1 MPLPKL
7 LCTTRHS
14 RIRFLRVVLL
24 IALILL
30 FVLNMLR
37 PRNTDKMVPKPY
49 SKRDMSTFKDHPFV
63 SGCQDPFAYIASPQY
78 RKSNASF
85 VMLTRNQ
92 EIEGVVKS
100 MQSIERHFNQWFQ
113 YPYVFLNDEPFD
125 SVFRDTVGS
134 LTTAEVRFGE
144 VGELDW
150 EFPQDV
156 RDTLRFKH
164 SIEDQ
169 GDRGIM
175 YGNMES
181 YHKMCRFYSGI
192 FYKHPLVQE
201 YEWYWRIE
209 PDVEF
214 FCDITYDPFVE
225 MENSGKK
232 YGFTVLIKELYW
244 TVPNLF
250 RFTKSFIKQNN
261 VKVGKLWKLFTRSYK
276 IISGDDHLSKFI
288 NHGFEVDIEISKKVE
303 IDYLLSTLDEHSD
316 DESIGEEE
324 LKTLIDR
331 ARRKTPIVEDKFEDE
346 EYNLCHFWSNFEIA
360 RVDVFDNELYNA
372 YFKYLEETGGFW
384 SERWGDA
391 PVHSL
396 GLALSLDASD
406 IHYFRDIGYQHSTLA
421 HCPANKLGG
430 QLPYRGNDKY
440 EKDIFP
446 GYSDSFNKFWKIR
459 SGSSGSGKD
468 YGCGCRCRC
477 PRTRDIEDSSTE
489 CPTLWF
495 NSVQD
500 NYAPQE
506 PLELG
511 FLEKSVKS
519 QFLEVVANR
528 A

>member
-37 PRNTDKMVPKPY
+37 SRNTDKMVPKPY

-232 YGFTVLIKELYW
+232 IWVHGIDQRIVLDCSKLVQIYKELYQA
-244 TVPNLF
+244 
-250 RFTKSFIKQNN
+250 K
-261 VKVGKLWKLFTRSYK
+261 
-276 IISGDDHLSKFI
+276 
-288 NHGFEVDIEISKKVE
+288 
-303 IDYLLSTLDEHSD
+303 
-316 DESIGEEE
+316 
-324 LKTLIDR
+324 
-331 ARRKTPIVEDKFEDE
+331 
-346 EYNLCHFWSNFEIA
+346 
-360 RVDVFDNELYNA
+360 
-372 YFKYLEETGGFW
+372 
-384 SERWGDA
+384 
-391 PVHSL
+391 
-396 GLALSLDASD
+396 
-406 IHYFRDIGYQHSTLA
+406 
-421 HCPANKLGG
+421 
-430 QLPYRGNDKY
+430 
-440 EKDIFP
+440 
-446 GYSDSFNKFWKIR
+446 
-459 SGSSGSGKD
+459 
-468 YGCGCRCRC
+468 
-477 PRTRDIEDSSTE
+477 
-489 CPTLWF
+489 
-495 NSVQD
+495 
-500 NYAPQE
+500 
-506 PLELG
+506 
-511 FLEKSVKS
+511 
-519 QFLEVVANR
+519 
-528 A
+528 